1 VPEIPDIDRELA
13 VLEAEIRRLEA
24 EYNMFFAGR
33 LPRPPAE
40 TRRRV
45 SQMVRRLDRA
55 SLTNYAE
62 RFRFS
67 TLQARFVRFTEL
79 WDRGLRAREE
89 GRPGPFGA
97 PQKTP
102 ARAPADAETAHDEQ
116 VIHVAAFSDPA
127 AEGAKLRELYDHLS
141 HARREAGEEPVPFER
156 FSQGVA
162 EQVRQLKAKGAPEV
176 AVRVSMKAGKVTVT
190 ARGLRGNSS

>member
-1 VPEIPDIDRELA
+1 MPEIPDVDRELTL
-13 VLEAEIRRLEA
+13 LEAELRRLEA

-45 SQMVRRLDRA
+45 DQLVRRIDRA

-67 TLQARFVRFTEL
+67 TLQARFVRLTEL

-89 GRPGPFGA
+89 GRPGPFGVPKKPAAA
-97 PQKTP
+97 PG
-102 ARAPADAETAHDEQ
+102 ADAAPDEQ
-116 VIHVAAFSDPA
+116 VVHVTAFSDPLREA
-127 AEGAKLRELYDHLS
+127 AKLRELYDRLAE
-141 HARREAGEEPVPFER
+141 ARRAAGEEPIPFER
-156 FSQGVA
+156 FSQTVV
-162 EQVRQLKAKGAPEV
+162 EQVRQLRAKGAPEV
-176 AVRVSMKAGKVTVT
+176 AVRVSVKGGKISVS
-190 ARGLRGNSS
+190 ARGLRGASS

>member
-13 VLEAEIRRLEA
+13 LLEAELRRLEA

-45 SQMVRRLDRA
+45 DQTIRRLDRA
-55 SLTNYAE
+55 TLTNYAE

-67 TLQARFVRFTEL
+67 TLQARFIRFTEL

-97 PQKTP
+97 
-102 ARAPADAETAHDEQ
+102 ARMAAGAAPSGADATHEEE
-116 VIHVAAFSDPA
+116 VLHVAAFTDPLR
-127 AEGAKLRELYDHLS
+127 ESAKLRALYEQL
-141 HARREAGEEPVPFER
+141 AEVRRQAGEEPLPFER
-156 FSQGVA
+156 FSQTVA
-162 EQVRQLKAKGAPEV
+162 EQVRQLKARGAPEV
-176 AVRVSMKAGKVTVT
+176 AVRISVKAGKVSVT
-190 ARGLRGNSS
+190 ARGLRGSSA

>member
-13 VLEAEIRRLEA
+13 LLEAELRKLEA

-45 SQMVRRLDRA
+45 DQFIRRIDRS
-55 SLTNYAE
+55 SLTNYAD

-67 TLQARFVRFTEL
+67 TLQARFNRFVDL

-89 GRPGPFGA
+89 GRPGPFGVVR
-97 PQKTP
+97 PP
-102 ARAPADAETAHDEQ
+102 AAAAGTHDEQ
-116 VIHVAAFSDPA
+116 VVYTASFTDPLR
-127 AEGAKLRELYDHLS
+127 EEAKLRELYDRLAE
-141 HARREAGEEPVPFER
+141 ARRGAGEEPLPFER
-156 FSQGVA
+156 FSSSVV
-162 EQVRQLKAKGAPEV
+162 EQVRQLRSRGAPEV
-176 AVRVSMKAGKVTVT
+176 AIRIAVKSGKVSVT
-190 ARGLRGNSS
+190 ARGLRGASS